1 MDRGGG
7 VILKFQTRVATRLRL
22 AEFLVRGQ
30 PLRSFDLACLRG
42 IPLQRGGV
50 RERSKVEAMKFTAV
64 NWVKFS

>member
-42 IPLQRGGV
+42 IPLQRGG
-50 RERSKVEAMKFTAV
+50 ERSKVEAMKFTAV

>member
-42 IPLQRGGV
+42 IPLQRGV